1 MAFGVTSFDALN
13 RLVGMKR
20 SESFDD
26 FFAPMKITDEQ
37 KRERIR
43 LAEALE
49 EEFLY
54 MFSYMFYA
62 YPILNE
68 QMINDL
74 RDGYIRQ
81 LEELGIVAMV
91 ADDIA
96 RRNNPYYQ
104 QAEKFAIDCI
114 DATRRHKEDPYYY
127 SEDRARLC
135 AEDQSNFIY
144 DIKEYS
150 DALENG
156 YTHKTWETVGDNR
169 VRASHVEV
177 EGETIPIE
185 EPFVLGGGLMMHPH
199 DDSLGV
205 DENELIACRCSLS
218 FNYGE

>member
-1 MAFGVTSFDALN
+1 MAFGVTSFDELN
-13 RLVGMKR
+13 QLVGMKR
-20 SESFDD
+20 SEPFDD

-74 RDGYIRQ
+74 RDGYIKQ
-81 LEELGIVAMV
+81 LEELGIAAMV

-96 RRNNPYYQ
+96 RRSNPYYQ

-127 SEDRARLC
+127 SADRARLN
-135 AEDQSNFIY
+135 AEDQSNFVL
-144 DIKEYS
+144 DVKDLD
-150 DALENG
+150 DAIENG
-156 YTHKTWETVGDNR
+156 YTYKTWNTVGDNR
-169 VRASHVEV
+169 VRESHVEV
-177 EGETIPIE
+177 EGLTIPIE
-185 EPFVLGGGLMMHPH
+185 EPFVLQGGLMMSPH
-199 DDSLGV
+199 DGSMGVSDS
-205 DENELIACRCSLS
+205 ELAMCRCSLS
-218 FNYGE
+218 FS